1 MKKKILLA
9 ILLIVLLGA
18 GIGYTCFATDML
30 KTKKQL
36 FFSYLLSDDLTSDL
50 KSEDLSK
57 YLEKEKNTAFSN
69 KGEITANVKNNETS
83 SDAYDLLSNG
93 KIKIEGKVD
102 NSQKK
107 AEQEI
112 TVALAQGINVPIKIR
127 RDGETYG
134 IQSRLLYDK
143 YIAVKNENLKSL
155 FEKLGMDNSNE
166 IPNQIDWE
174 NIQFTT
180 EELQNIKDKY
190 SRVFYNSVDND
201 MFEKSKVDGQTKVT
215 VNMTADQF
223 VSIIEKMANELKND
237 EKLLNKLSDG
247 TTVDELKKQIDEFV
261 NALKDVK
268 HTEQDK
274 MSISLYIK
282 SRKLVKCEI
291 NTTDEN
297 GTETIATAEKED
309 NKLTVKTFEANEM
322 QNQISIAKD
331 ENTDATT
338 YTINVVTQDLGEGSN
353 IQIKIGFKNLSKL
366 DDVEESIEATIEYGE
381 DSNKSAM
388 QINYNNTITFIQN
401 AEIESFNSD
410 NVVVL
415 NDISEDELNN
425 LLETIYENLGLE

>member
-69 KGEITANVKNNETS
+69 KGEITANVKDNGES

-93 KIKIEGKVD
+93 KIKLEGKVD

-247 TTVDELKKQIDEFV
+247 TTIDELKKQIDEFV
-261 NALKDVK
+261 NALKDVE

-331 ENTDATT
+331 ENADATT

-353 IQIKIGFKNLSKL
+353 IQIKMGFKNLSKL

-388 QINYNNTITFIQN
+388 QINYNNTITFVQN
-401 AEIESFNSD
+401 TEIESFNTD
-410 NVVVL
+410 NAVVL
-415 NDISEDELNN
+415 NDISENELNN
-425 LLETIYENLGLE
+425 LLETIYENLGL

>member
-57 YLEKEKNTAFSN
+57 YLEKEKTTAFSN

-93 KIKIEGKVD
+93 KIKLEGKVD

-268 HTEQDK
+268 HTDQDK

-353 IQIKIGFKNLSKL
+353 IQIKMGFKNLSKL

-381 DSNKSAM
+381 DSNKSAI
-388 QINYNNTITFIQN
+388 QINYNNTITFVQN
-401 AEIESFNSD
+401 TEIESFNTD
-410 NVVVL
+410 NAVVL
-415 NDISEDELNN
+415 NDISENELNN
-425 LLETIYENLGLE
+425 LLETIYENLGL

>member
-57 YLEKEKNTAFSN
+57 YLEKEKTTAFSN
-69 KGEITANVKNNETS
+69 KGEITANVKDNGES

-93 KIKIEGKVD
+93 KIKLEGKVD

-166 IPNQIDWE
+166 IPNQIDLE

-223 VSIIEKMANELKND
+223 VSIIEKMADELKND

-261 NALKDVK
+261 NALKDVE

-331 ENTDATT
+331 ENADATT

-353 IQIKIGFKNLSKL
+353 IQIKMGFKNLSKL

-388 QINYNNTITFIQN
+388 QINYNNTITFVQN
-401 AEIESFNSD
+401 TEIESFNTD
-410 NVVVL
+410 NAVVL
-415 NDISEDELNN
+415 NDISENELNN
-425 LLETIYENLGLE
+425 LLETIYENLGL

>member
-69 KGEITANVKNNETS
+69 KGEITANVKDNGES

-93 KIKIEGKVD
+93 KIKLEGKVD

-174 NIQFTT
+174 NVQFTT

-247 TTVDELKKQIDEFV
+247 TTIDELKKQIDEFV
-261 NALKDVK
+261 NTLKDVE

-331 ENTDATT
+331 ENADATT

-353 IQIKIGFKNLSKL
+353 IQIKMGFKNLSKL

-388 QINYNNTITFIQN
+388 QINYNNTITFVQN
-401 AEIESFNSD
+401 TEIESFNTD
-410 NVVVL
+410 NAVVL
-415 NDISEDELNN
+415 NDISENELNN
-425 LLETIYENLGLE
+425 LLETIYENLGL

>member
-69 KGEITANVKNNETS
+69 KGEITANVKDNGES

-93 KIKIEGKVD
+93 KIKLEGKVD

-174 NIQFTT
+174 NVQFTT

-247 TTVDELKKQIDEFV
+247 TTIDELKKQIDEFV
-261 NALKDVK
+261 NTLKDVE

-282 SRKLVKCEI
+282 SRKLIKCEI

-331 ENTDATT
+331 ENADATT

-353 IQIKIGFKNLSKL
+353 IQIKMGFKNLSKL

-381 DSNKSAM
+381 DSNKSAI
-388 QINYNNTITFIQN
+388 QINYNNTITFVKNI
-401 AEIESFNSD
+401 EIESFNTD
-410 NVVVL
+410 NAVVL
-415 NDISEDELNN
+415 NDISENELNN
-425 LLETIYENLGLE
+425 LLETIYENLGL

>member
-69 KGEITANVKNNETS
+69 KGEITANVKDNGES

-93 KIKIEGKVD
+93 KIKLEGKVD

-190 SRVFYNSVDND
+190 SRVFYYSVDND

-261 NALKDVK
+261 NALKDVE

-353 IQIKIGFKNLSKL
+353 IQIKMGFKNLSKL

-415 NDISEDELNN
+415 NDTSEDELNN

>member
-57 YLEKEKNTAFSN
+57 YLEKEKTTAFSN
-69 KGEITANVKNNETS
+69 KGEITANVKDNGES

-93 KIKIEGKVD
+93 KIKLEGKVD

>member
-57 YLEKEKNTAFSN
+57 YLEKEKTTAFSN
-69 KGEITANVKNNETS
+69 KGEITANVKDNGES

-93 KIKIEGKVD
+93 KIKLEGKVD

-261 NALKDVK
+261 NALKDVE

-331 ENTDATT
+331 ENADATT

-353 IQIKIGFKNLSKL
+353 IQIKMGFKNLSKL

-381 DSNKSAM
+381 DGNKSAI
-388 QINYNNTITFIQN
+388 QINYNNTITFVKNI
-401 AEIESFNSD
+401 EIESFNTD
-410 NVVVL
+410 NAVVL
-415 NDISEDELNN
+415 NDISENELNN
-425 LLETIYENLGLE
+425 LLETIYENLGL

>member
-1 MKKKILLA
+1 MKKKILLV

-69 KGEITANVKNNETS
+69 KGEITANVKDNGES

-93 KIKIEGKVD
+93 KIKLEGKVD

-247 TTVDELKKQIDEFV
+247 TTVD
-261 NALKDVK
+261 
-268 HTEQDK
+268 
-274 MSISLYIK
+274 
-282 SRKLVKCEI
+282 
-291 NTTDEN
+291 
-297 GTETIATAEKED
+297 
-309 NKLTVKTFEANEM
+309 
-322 QNQISIAKD
+322 
-331 ENTDATT
+331 
-338 YTINVVTQDLGEGSN
+338 
-353 IQIKIGFKNLSKL
+353 
-366 DDVEESIEATIEYGE
+366 
-381 DSNKSAM
+381 
-388 QINYNNTITFIQN
+388 
-401 AEIESFNSD
+401 
-410 NVVVL
+410 
-415 NDISEDELNN
+415 
-425 LLETIYENLGLE
+425 

>member
-69 KGEITANVKNNETS
+69 KGEITANVKDNGES

-93 KIKIEGKVD
+93 KIKLEGKVD

-174 NIQFTT
+174 NVQFTT

-247 TTVDELKKQIDEFV
+247 TTIDELKKQIDEFV
-261 NALKDVK
+261 NTLKDVE

-282 SRKLVKCEI
+282 SRKLIKCEI

-331 ENTDATT
+331 ENADATT

-353 IQIKIGFKNLSKL
+353 IQIKMGFKNLSKL
-366 DDVEESIEATIEYGE
+366 DDVEESFEATIEYGE
-381 DSNKSAM
+381 DSNKSAI
-388 QINYNNTITFIQN
+388 QINYNNTITFVKNI
-401 AEIESFNSD
+401 EIESFNTD
-410 NVVVL
+410 NAVVL
-415 NDISEDELNN
+415 NDISENELNN
-425 LLETIYENLGLE
+425 LLETIYENLGL

>member
-1 MKKKILLA
+1 
-9 ILLIVLLGA
+9 
-18 GIGYTCFATDML
+18 ML

-57 YLEKEKNTAFSN
+57 YLEKEKTTAFSN

-93 KIKIEGKVD
+93 KIKLEGKVD

-268 HTEQDK
+268 HTDQDK

-353 IQIKIGFKNLSKL
+353 IQIKMGFKNLSKL

-381 DSNKSAM
+381 DSNKSAI
-388 QINYNNTITFIQN
+388 QINYNNTITFVQN
-401 AEIESFNSD
+401 TEIESFNTD
-410 NVVVL
+410 NAVVL
-415 NDISEDELNN
+415 NDISENELNN
-425 LLETIYENLGLE
+425 LLETIYENLGL

>member
-1 MKKKILLA
+1 MKKKILLV

-69 KGEITANVKNNETS
+69 KGEITANVKDNGES

-93 KIKIEGKVD
+93 KIKLEGKVD

-353 IQIKIGFKNLSKL
+353 IQIKMGFKNLSKL

>member
-57 YLEKEKNTAFSN
+57 YLEKEKTTAFSN
-69 KGEITANVKNNETS
+69 KGEITANVKDNGES
-83 SDAYDLLSNG
+83 SDAYDLLSNS
-93 KIKIEGKVD
+93 KIKLEGKVD
-102 NSQKK
+102 NSHKK

-261 NALKDVK
+261 NALKDVE

-331 ENTDATT
+331 ENADATT

-353 IQIKIGFKNLSKL
+353 IQIKMGFKNLSKL

-381 DSNKSAM
+381 DSNKSAI
-388 QINYNNTITFIQN
+388 QINYNNTITFVQN
-401 AEIESFNSD
+401 TEIESFNTD
-410 NVVVL
+410 NAVVL
-415 NDISEDELNN
+415 NDISENELNN
-425 LLETIYENLGLE
+425 LLETIYENLGL

>member
-57 YLEKEKNTAFSN
+57 YLEKEKTTAFSN
-69 KGEITANVKNNETS
+69 KGEITANVKDNGES
-83 SDAYDLLSNG
+83 SDAYDLLSNS
-93 KIKIEGKVD
+93 KIKLEGKVD

-201 MFEKSKVDGQTKVT
+201 MFEKSKVDDQTKVT

-223 VSIIEKMANELKND
+223 VSIIEKMADEFKND

-261 NALKDVK
+261 NALKDVE

-331 ENTDATT
+331 ENADATT

-353 IQIKIGFKNLSKL
+353 IQIKMGFKNLSKL

-388 QINYNNTITFIQN
+388 QINYNNTITFVQN
-401 AEIESFNSD
+401 TEIESFNTD
-410 NVVVL
+410 NAVVL
-415 NDISEDELNN
+415 NDISENELNN
-425 LLETIYENLGLE
+425 LLETIYENLGL